1 MKKLG
6 ISMAKLSVLTE
17 GIVHNNNQN
26 FLLHLLQNIY
36 FDNIDNADAD
46 AAVEA
51 MHDSIEWIHTQVW
64 EHDGHDSSFVD
75 NLNGREAVRIFLTE
89 RVKEMQVE
97 GIIHKVNKVITDGVS
112 GAFQASVIG
121 TDGTEKSFFGWV
133 EIKDEKISSY
143 RVMPT

>member
-1 MKKLG
+1 MTNNSMTNEKL
-6 ISMAKLSVLTE
+6 
-17 GIVHNNNQN
+17 
-26 FLLHLLQNIY
+26 FYLLQCVY
-36 FDNIDNADAD
+36 FDNIDKAKANE
-46 AAVEA
+46 AVEA

-64 EHDGHDSSFVD
+64 EHDGHDSSYVD
-75 NLNGREAVRIFLTE
+75 NLNGREAVKFFLTE

-133 EIKDEKISSY
+133 ETKDEKISSY
-143 RVMPT
+143 RVIPS

>member
-1 MKKLG
+1 MTNNSMTTEKL
-6 ISMAKLSVLTE
+6 
-17 GIVHNNNQN
+17 
-26 FLLHLLQNIY
+26 FYLLQCVY
-36 FDNIDNADAD
+36 FDNIDKAKANE
-46 AAVEA
+46 AVEA

-64 EHDGHDSSFVD
+64 EHDGHDSSYVD
-75 NLNGREAVRIFLTE
+75 NLNGREAVKFFLTE

-133 EIKDEKISSY
+133 ETKDEKISSY

>member
-1 MKKLG
+1 MTNNSMTNEKL
-6 ISMAKLSVLTE
+6 
-17 GIVHNNNQN
+17 
-26 FLLHLLQNIY
+26 FYLLQCVY
-36 FDNIDNADAD
+36 FDNIDEAKANE
-46 AAVEA
+46 AVEA

-64 EHDGHDSSFVD
+64 EHDGHDSSYVD
-75 NLNGREAVRIFLTE
+75 NLNGREAVKFFLTE

-133 EIKDEKISSY
+133 ETKDGKISSY

>member
-1 MKKLG
+1 MTNNSMTTEKL
-6 ISMAKLSVLTE
+6 
-17 GIVHNNNQN
+17 
-26 FLLHLLQNIY
+26 FYLLQCVY
-36 FDNIDNADAD
+36 FDNIDKAKANE
-46 AAVEA
+46 AVEA

-64 EHDGHDSSFVD
+64 EHDGHDSSYVD
-75 NLNGREAVRIFLTE
+75 NLNGREAVKFFLTE

-121 TDGTEKSFFGWV
+121 KDGSEKSFFGWV

>member
-1 MKKLG
+1 MTNNSMTTEKL
-6 ISMAKLSVLTE
+6 
-17 GIVHNNNQN
+17 
-26 FLLHLLQNIY
+26 FYLLQCVY
-36 FDNIDNADAD
+36 FDNIDKAKANE
-46 AAVEA
+46 AVEA

-64 EHDGHDSSFVD
+64 EHDGHDSSYVD

-121 TDGTEKSFFGWV
+121 IDGTEKSFFGWV
-133 EIKDEKISSY
+133 ETKDEKISSY
-143 RVMPT
+143 RVIPT

>member
-1 MKKLG
+1 MTNNSMTNEKL
-6 ISMAKLSVLTE
+6 
-17 GIVHNNNQN
+17 
-26 FLLHLLQNIY
+26 FYLLQCVY
-36 FDNIDNADAD
+36 FDNIDKAKANE
-46 AAVEA
+46 AVEA

-64 EHDGHDSSFVD
+64 EHDGHDSSYVD
-75 NLNGREAVRIFLTE
+75 NLNGREAVKFFLTE

-121 TDGTEKSFFGWV
+121 KDGSEKSFFGWV

>member
-1 MKKLG
+1 MTNNSMTNEKL
-6 ISMAKLSVLTE
+6 
-17 GIVHNNNQN
+17 
-26 FLLHLLQNIY
+26 FYLLQCVY
-36 FDNIDNADAD
+36 FDNIDKAKANE
-46 AAVEA
+46 AVEA

-64 EHDGHDSSFVD
+64 KHDGHDSSYVD
-75 NLNGREAVRIFLTE
+75 NLNGREAVKFFLTE

-133 EIKDEKISSY
+133 ETKDEKISSY
-143 RVMPT
+143 RVIPS

>member
-1 MKKLG
+1 MV
-6 ISMAKLSVLTE
+6 KLSELM
-17 GIVHNNNQN
+17 GAIVHKNNQE
-26 FLLHLLQNIY
+26 FLLYLLQNIY
-36 FDNIDNADAD
+36 FDNIDNANAD

-64 EHDGHDSSFVD
+64 EHDGHNSSDVD
-75 NLNGREAVRIFLTE
+75 NLNGRESVRKFLTE

-97 GIIHKVNKVITDGVS
+97 GIVHKVNKVITDGIS

-121 TDGTEKSFFGWV
+121 KDGTEKSFFGWV
-133 EIKDEKISSY
+133 EIKDQKISSY

>member
-1 MKKLG
+1 MTNNSMTTEKL
-6 ISMAKLSVLTE
+6 
-17 GIVHNNNQN
+17 
-26 FLLHLLQNIY
+26 FYLLQCVY
-36 FDNIDNADAD
+36 FDNIDKAKANE
-46 AAVEA
+46 AVEA

-64 EHDGHDSSFVD
+64 EHDGHDSSYVD
-75 NLNGREAVRIFLTE
+75 NLNGREAVKFFLTE

-143 RVMPT
+143 RVMPS

>member
-1 MKKLG
+1 MTNNSMTTEKL
-6 ISMAKLSVLTE
+6 
-17 GIVHNNNQN
+17 
-26 FLLHLLQNIY
+26 FYLLQCVY
-36 FDNIDNADAD
+36 FDNIDKAKANE
-46 AAVEA
+46 AVEA

-64 EHDGHDSSFVD
+64 EHDGHDSSYVD
-75 NLNGREAVRIFLTE
+75 NLNGREAVKFFLTE

-133 EIKDEKISSY
+133 ETKDGKISSY

>member
-1 MKKLG
+1 MTNNSMTTEKL
-6 ISMAKLSVLTE
+6 
-17 GIVHNNNQN
+17 
-26 FLLHLLQNIY
+26 FYLLQCVY
-36 FDNIDNADAD
+36 FDNIDKAKANE
-46 AAVEA
+46 AVEA

-64 EHDGHDSSFVD
+64 EHDGHDSSYVD
-75 NLNGREAVRIFLTE
+75 NLNGREAVKFFLTE

-121 TDGTEKSFFGWV
+121 KDRSEKSFFGWV

-143 RVMPT
+143 RVIPT

>member
-1 MKKLG
+1 
-6 ISMAKLSVLTE
+6 
-17 GIVHNNNQN
+17 
-26 FLLHLLQNIY
+26 
-36 FDNIDNADAD
+36 
-46 AAVEA
+46 

-64 EHDGHDSSFVD
+64 EHDGHDSSYVD
-75 NLNGREAVRIFLTE
+75 NLNGREAVKFFLTE

-97 GIIHKVNKVITDGVS
+97 GIIHKVNKVVTDGVS

-133 EIKDEKISSY
+133 ETKDEKISSY